1 MQEFPRTLKIV
12 TVWGVIV
19 VLMFLAAQWWL
30 AEQQRP
36 RLSVEPSAGG
46 NVVVIQRMRDGHYL
60 WPGRVGDLE
69 VNFMIDTGATRTSIS
84 QDLAQ
89 RAGLQNFDT
98 AQFSTANGDVTGGL
112 ARSTLRLQGGL
123 TIERHVVA
131 VMPRMDDTALLGMDV
146 LGKLKIEQFDRQLRI
161 SFPALPLD

>member
-1 MQEFPRTLKIV
+1 
-12 TVWGVIV
+12 
-19 VLMFLAAQWWL
+19 
-30 AEQQRP
+30 
-36 RLSVEPSAGG
+36 
-46 NVVVIQRMRDGHYL
+46 
-60 WPGRVGDLE
+60 
-69 VNFMIDTGATRTSIS
+69 
-84 QDLAQ
+84 
-89 RAGLQNFDT
+89 LQNFDT